1 MQIEIFY
8 TKSNA
13 DHLQAAT
20 FVKEAV
26 RNLGIS
32 AIITERDSLVTS
44 PRVVV
49 NGYDLMNSVKKSP
62 GKNNRLLLS
71 YESVVKALEQS
82 AWSCI

>member
-8 TKSNA
+8 TKNNA

-32 AIITERDSLVTS
+32 AIITERDSKVPS

-49 NGYDLMNSVKKSP
+49 NGYDLMNSVKKSS
-62 GKNNRLLLS
+62 GSNRLSLS
-71 YESVVKALEQS
+71 YEAVAKALERS